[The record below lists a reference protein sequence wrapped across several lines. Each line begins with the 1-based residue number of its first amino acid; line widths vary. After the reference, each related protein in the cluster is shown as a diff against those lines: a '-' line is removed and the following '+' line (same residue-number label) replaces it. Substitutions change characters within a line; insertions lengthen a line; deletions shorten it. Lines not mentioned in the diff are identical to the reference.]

1 MVQESRLN
9 QIKSIVENY
18 TKQDLDNKKMEFEQC
33 NAYTISLDLSL
44 DRSNVSRI
52 LNQLFTNNQLIK
64 IEGRPTLF
72 ISKSVILDYYPSLEI
87 PNIIK
92 KMIQSKIIYI
102 YQKISLKKIS

>member
-1 MVQESRLN
+1 
-9 QIKSIVENY
+9 
-18 TKQDLDNKKMEFEQC
+18 MEFEQC

-87 PNIIK
+87 PSIIK
-92 KMIQSKIIYI
+92 KNDSIQNYLHLSKGITQEDFINVIGLNPHESLYSVF
-102 YQKISLKKIS
+102 QKI

>member
-52 LNQLFTNNQLIK
+52 LN
-64 IEGRPTLF
+64 
-72 ISKSVILDYYPSLEI
+72 
-87 PNIIK
+87 
-92 KMIQSKIIYI
+92 
-102 YQKISLKKIS
+102 